1 MNNKLGIGEVAK
13 LLDINFETLRR
24 WDKNNILKAHR
35 DTPTSHR
42 YYFYDD
48 IGNFLSNKFKYLYKT
63 AIKWAFAHKPIDIPS
78 NFYCVYSHIFKSRLE
93 TLSTLLQ
100 KKDDPNHLFALVI
113 SIIGE
118 IGNNSFDHNMGNWP
132 DIPGI
137 FFSYNLKERKIV
149 LIDRGQGILTTL
161 KRVKPRLNNH
171 KDALR
176 VAFTEILSGRE
187 PEKRGNGLKY
197 VRKIIKNNE
206 QMHLQFQSGDAI
218 VNINNTNDLV
228 IKNTNNFMQGCFVM
242 LEY

>member
-63 AIKWAFAHKPIDIPS
+63 AIKWAFAQKPIDIPS

-132 DIPGI
+132 NIPGI

>member
-132 DIPGI
+132 NIPGI

>member
-1 MNNKLGIGEVAK
+1 MNIRLGIDEVAK

-24 WDKNNILKAHR
+24 WDRNNILKAHR

-48 IGNFLSNKFKYLYKT
+48 IDNFLSNNFKYLHKI
-63 AIKWAFAHKPIDIPS
+63 AIKWAFAQKPIDIPS
-78 NFYCVYSHIFKSRLE
+78 NFYCVYSYFFKARLDA
-93 TLSTLLQ
+93 LASLLK
-100 KKDDPNHLFALVI
+100 KKDDPNYLFALVI

-118 IGNNSFDHNMGNWP
+118 IGNNSFDHNIGNWP

-137 FFSYNLKERKIV
+137 FFGYNLKERKII

-161 KRVKPRLNNH
+161 KRVRPRLNNH
-171 KDALR
+171 KDALK
-176 VAFTEILSGRE
+176 VAFTEILSGRK

-218 VNINNTNDLV
+218 INIKSPDDLV
-228 IKNTNNFMQGCFVM
+228 IEKTSNFMQGCFAM